1 MFYRN
6 HQNKLAICKS
16 IRLKWN
22 QVMKNLKSYLVLS
35 AALLVGTLLL
45 STSLRV
51 RKLQHVVAFNYKP
64 EITAEQKKQV
74 RDAFYA
80 LQKDIPEIKAFEGGD
95 DIASGTKKFTQCFIV
110 TVKNE
115 KDLGIYGS
123 HPKHKAFS
131 AMVDPMLAEVMV
143 VDYWA
148 E

>member
-1 MFYRN
+1 MRN
-6 HQNKLAICKS
+6 LN
-16 IRLKWN
+16 R
-22 QVMKNLKSYLVLS
+22 YLLFS
-35 AALLVGTLLL
+35 AAVLAGTLLL

-64 EITAEQKKQV
+64 EITAAQKQQV
-74 RDAFYA
+74 REAFYA
-80 LQKDIPEIKAFEGGD
+80 LQKEIPEIKAFEGGD
-95 DIASGTKKFTQCFIV
+95 DINPGSKKFTQCFIV

-123 HPKHKAFS
+123 HPRHKAFS

>member
-1 MFYRN
+1 MK
-6 HQNKLAICKS
+6 KLNGYLLFTVAI
-16 IRLKWN
+16 L
-22 QVMKNLKSYLVLS
+22 
-35 AALLVGTLLL
+35 AGTLLL
-45 STSLRV
+45 STNLRV

-64 EITAEQKKQV
+64 EITAEQKQQV
-74 RDAFYA
+74 REAFYA
-80 LQKDIPEIKAFEGGD
+80 LQKEIPEIKAFEGGD
-95 DIASGTKKFTQCFIV
+95 DIKPGNKKFTQCFIV

-115 KDLGIYGS
+115 KELETYGS

>member
-1 MFYRN
+1 
-6 HQNKLAICKS
+6 
-16 IRLKWN
+16 
-22 QVMKNLKSYLVLS
+22 MKNSSKFLQLIAVT
-35 AALLVGTLLL
+35 ALCGTLLL
-45 STSLRV
+45 STRP
-51 RKLQHVVAFNYKP
+51 RYKKLQHIVAFNYKP
-64 EITAEQKKQV
+64 EITSEQKQKV
-74 RDAFYA
+74 KEAFYA

-95 DIASGTKKFTQCFIV
+95 DIKPGNKKFTQCFVV

-115 KDLGIYGS
+115 RDLDVYGS

>member
-1 MFYRN
+1 MK
-6 HQNKLAICKS
+6 HLIKTTLVITAI
-16 IRLKWN
+16 IF
-22 QVMKNLKSYLVLS
+22 S
-35 AALLVGTLLL
+35 ATILL
-45 STSLRV
+45 STKITAK
-51 RKLQHVVAFNYKP
+51 KLQHVVAFNYKP
-64 EITAEQKKQV
+64 EITAEQKQKI

-95 DIASGTKKFTQCFIV
+95 DIKPNGKKFTQCFVV

-115 KDLGIYGS
+115 HDLNVYGS

>member
-1 MFYRN
+1 
-6 HQNKLAICKS
+6 
-16 IRLKWN
+16 
-22 QVMKNLKSYLVLS
+22 MKNLNKYLLLS
-35 AALLVGTLLL
+35 VALLTGTLLL
-45 STSLRV
+45 SMNLRV
-51 RKLQHVVAFNYKP
+51 RRLQHVVAFNYKP
-64 EITAEQKKQV
+64 EITLEQKQQV
-74 RDAFYA
+74 REAFYA
-80 LQKDIPEIKAFEGGD
+80 LQKEIPEIKAFEGGD
-95 DIASGTKKFTQCFIV
+95 DIKPDGKKFTQCFVV